1 VSEVRILPGPLY
13 RSVLTLAVLYF
24 CGDFSLSQGV
34 HPKLAQELLGHSD
47 IATTL
52 DAYSHV
58 IPSTVDRT
66 ARRWRIC

>member
-1 VSEVRILPGPLY
+1 
-13 RSVLTLAVLYF
+13 VLYF